1 MFKLLGKIQK
11 NLIWAILLAVISGVV
26 CGYFIDTQAL
36 KILIV
41 PLTFMMVYPMMVNLQ
56 IRQLFKKGNTKTQV
70 MAQFINFAIIP
81 FIGFGIVQLFF
92 PDQKYLALG
101 IILMSV
107 MPTSGMTISWTAF
120 AKGDIIVAIK
130 MTVIGLILSAIVA
143 PFYVKFLMGTAI
155 EIPLLGIFKQIGIV
169 VFLPMF
175 FGQITQK
182 FIIKKY
188 GEEKYKNE
196 IKQKFPPIST
206 LGVLG
211 IIFVAMS
218 LKAEVIVSNP
228 KELIMIIVPLL
239 IFYAITYTLTTIIG
253 KLFLERKEAI
263 ALVYGTVM
271 RNLSVALAIAMTV
284 FGKEGAEIALIIAL
298 AYIIQVKSAALY
310 IKLVDKIFG
319 KKEIE
324 NATKM

>member
-1 MFKLLGKIQK
+1 MFKALGVIQK
-11 NLIWAILLAVISGVV
+11 NLIWAILLAVVSGVV
-26 CGYFIDTQAL
+26 CGYFIDTKAL

-56 IRQLFKKGNTKTQV
+56 IRQLFKKGNSKTQV

-81 FIGFGIVQLFF
+81 FIGFGIAQLFF

-218 LKAEVIVSNP
+218 LKAQVIVSKP
-228 KELIMIIVPLL
+228 EALIMIIVPLL

-263 ALVYGTVM
+263 AMVYGTVM

-319 KKEIE
+319 KKEIQ